1 MMKPEFLDEAA
12 LSRSGDALD
21 LLLLET
27 RRLVAAV
34 FEVAALG
41 VGLERACVDADL
53 DLDEA
58 VRRTPPAI
66 DVARMERCRRGVH
79 TLCGAIVVFAS
90 RMPSSSHMTIE
101 ETARV
106 HSVRLGCRAAVDVL
120 RDVAALQPNV
130 SRYIRRENPAMHLQ
144 YAFIRRGVA
153 RCLRRLAGLISAS
166 DPGRLSEVVA
176 TLERD
181 ARRQDALA
189 DGTVHRLLRGS
200 AITPAMAADLM
211 IDSARALGI
220 ERKLAAIAACVI
232 AAAPRPAQPING
244 RLAIVVTRPEASWS
258 SM

>member
-1 MMKPEFLDEAA
+1 MQPEFLDDGA
-12 LSRSGDALD
+12 LSRSREALD

-27 RRLVAAV
+27 RRLVSAV
-34 FEVAALG
+34 FDVAALG
-41 VGLERACVDADL
+41 VGLERVCVDSEIDL
-53 DLDEA
+53 DDMI
-58 VRRTPPAI
+58 RRSPLVI
-66 DVARMERCRRGVH
+66 DVAHLERCRRGVH

-90 RMPSSSHMTIE
+90 RVPVSSNMTIE

-106 HSVRLGCRAAVDVL
+106 HSVRLACRAAVDVL

-144 YAFIRRGVA
+144 YAFIRRGIG
-153 RCLRRLAGLISAS
+153 RCLRRLGGLISVS

-181 ARRQDALA
+181 GRRQDALA

-200 AITPAMAADLM
+200 AITPTMAADLM

-220 ERKLAAIAACVI
+220 ERKLAAIASCVI
-232 AAAPRPAQPING
+232 AAAALPDHDTNG
-244 RLAIVVTRPEASWS
+244 RGTILVTRREASWS